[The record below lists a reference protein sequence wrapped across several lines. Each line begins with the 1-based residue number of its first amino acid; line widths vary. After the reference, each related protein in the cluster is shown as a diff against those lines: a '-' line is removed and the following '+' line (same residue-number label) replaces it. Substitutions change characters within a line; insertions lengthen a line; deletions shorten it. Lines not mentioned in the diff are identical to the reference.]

1 MKQTFKSSL
10 NFSTLSLTAMKRML
24 FLMAAITLSSCGSQ
38 KAINTDS
45 IDRTIDD
52 WHLAAAEANF
62 DYYFN
67 LMTSDAIF
75 IGTDATEN
83 WQLEEFKTFSKPYFD
98 RGKAWSFTSLE
109 RNVYNSNG
117 VIYFD
122 ELLDT
127 QMGICR
133 GSGIL
138 KIENGVYKIA
148 HYVLSIA
155 VPNDNVSSL
164 TELKKQWDEDYIEQL
179 KKSKE
184 FIKRLKSQIPNN

>member
-1 MKQTFKSSL
+1 MKSIQILLVTIL
-10 NFSTLSLTAMKRML
+10 
-24 FLMAAITLSSCGSQ
+24 ITGCAV
-38 KAINTDS
+38 KNKFPDH
-45 IDRTIDD
+45 DVNRTIDD
-52 WHLAAAEANF
+52 WHMAAAMADY

-67 LMTSDAIF
+67 LMTSDAVF

-83 WQLEEFKTFSKPYFD
+83 WQRRDFEKFAKPYFD
-98 RGKAWSFTSLE
+98 KGKAWSFTSLE

-117 VIYFD
+117 IIYFD

-138 KIENGVYKIA
+138 KLEDGVYKIA

-155 VPNDNVSSL
+155 VPNENVSSL
-164 TELKKQWDEDYIEQL
+164 TDLKKQWDEDYKKELLL
-179 KKSKE
+179 KK
-184 FIKRLKSQIPNN
+184 